1 MGGPPNS
8 FHSGESRHESRPP
21 ASCSITAR
29 FAGMDR
35 TDNTAMSNE
44 AWLVFGLG
52 NPGPKYETTRHNIG
66 QMVIAELASRIGT
79 TLTRTKLRANVG
91 TGRLSAG
98 SVPGLPGP
106 RVVLATSTGYMN
118 ESGGPVRAL
127 ADFYGIDTDR
137 IIAVHD
143 DVDIPFDAIKAKRG
157 GGEGGHNGL
166 RSMTSVLGTKDYLRV
181 RAGVGRPPG
190 RQDTAD
196 YVLRPFTK
204 DERATLP
211 IFVSDLAD
219 AVEELINNGLTD
231 MQQKYHSR

>member
-1 MGGPPNS
+1 
-8 FHSGESRHESRPP
+8 
-21 ASCSITAR
+21 
-29 FAGMDR
+29 
-35 TDNTAMSNE
+35 MSNE

-66 QMVIAELASRIGT
+66 QMVVSELASRIGT

-91 TGRLSAG
+91 TGRLSTG

-127 ADFYGIDTDR
+127 ADFYGIATDR

-143 DVDIPFDAIKAKRG
+143 DVDIAFDTIKAKVG

-166 RSMTSVLGTKDYLRV
+166 RSMTSALGTKNYPRI
-181 RAGVGRPPG
+181 RAGVGRPMG

-196 YVLRPFTK
+196 YVLKPFAK

-211 IFVSDLAD
+211 NFISDIAD
-219 AVEELINNGLTD
+219 AVEVYIVDGLEKV
-231 MQQKYHSR
+231 QLKYHTK

>member
-1 MGGPPNS
+1 MTN
-8 FHSGESRHESRPP
+8 
-21 ASCSITAR
+21 
-29 FAGMDR
+29 D
-35 TDNTAMSNE
+35 

-52 NPGPKYETTRHNIG
+52 NPGPKYEATRHNIG

-79 TLTRTKLRANVG
+79 TLTRTKLRSNVG
-91 TGRLSAG
+91 TGRLPTG
-98 SVPGLPGP
+98 SVPGVPGP
-106 RVVLATSTGYMN
+106 RVVLGTSTGYMN

-127 ADFYGIDTDR
+127 ADFYGIGPER

-143 DVDIPFDAIKAKRG
+143 DVDLPFDAIKAKRG

-196 YVLRPFTK
+196 FVLRPFSK
-204 DERATLP
+204 DERTTLP

-219 AVEELINNGLTD
+219 AVEHLINVGLESV
-231 MQQKYHSR
+231 QQKFHSR

>member
-1 MGGPPNS
+1 
-8 FHSGESRHESRPP
+8 
-21 ASCSITAR
+21 
-29 FAGMDR
+29 
-35 TDNTAMSNE
+35 MSNE

-66 QMVIAELASRIGT
+66 QMVVSELASRIGT
-79 TLTRTKLRANVG
+79 TLTRTKLRSNVG

-98 SVPGLPGP
+98 RVPGLPGP

-127 ADFYGIDTDR
+127 ADFYGITTDR

-143 DVDIPFDAIKAKRG
+143 DVDLPFDSIRAKLG

-166 RSMTSVLGTKDYLRV
+166 RSMTAVLGTKSYLRV

-196 YVLRPFTK
+196 HVLRPFSK
-204 DERATLP
+204 DERTTLP
-211 IFVSDLAD
+211 IFISDLAD
-219 AVEELINNGLTD
+219 AVEELIINGLTD
-231 MQQKYHSR
+231 MQQKFHSR

>member
-1 MGGPPNS
+1 
-8 FHSGESRHESRPP
+8 
-21 ASCSITAR
+21 
-29 FAGMDR
+29 
-35 TDNTAMSNE
+35 MSNE

-52 NPGPKYETTRHNIG
+52 NPGSKYEATRHNIG

-91 TGRLSAG
+91 TGRLPGG

-118 ESGGPVRAL
+118 ESGGPVRSL

-143 DVDIPFDAIKAKRG
+143 DVDLDFDAIKAKLG

-166 RSMTSVLGTKDYLRV
+166 RSMTSALGTKDYLRV

-211 IFVSDLAD
+211 MFVSDLAD
-219 AVEELINNGLTD
+219 AVEELIVKGLTD
-231 MQQKYHSR
+231 MQQKFHSR